1 METFETSFVR
11 IGANIQ
17 LEKNSKQSDAIKITI
32 LADCFLDSHTL
43 DPSEQF
49 IEPGIIIRQEA
60 GQYTGYATDKT
71 ILFTYKAKHIL
82 QNIVIENNKLFAY
95 DTQKTVYIY
104 SPNIP
109 EAEKYTLSQ
118 QPIGWKPVPQTTSF
132 VYWTQL
138 SLHVYNTKNSK
149 DKMLIGHNSRITA
162 LDTSVSTTV
171 SGDSMG
177 NICIWYNS
185 SCLCHHHISTG
196 PDRIQSIII
205 QHNSVFVLSGTTL
218 KEYNL
223 QTGALGGIKTVIAT
237 SMIKLN
243 EYLLLSSE
251 SHLALFLNTECI
263 TSIKCRHYG
272 LISADEGTR
281 FFLLTNKG
289 VLECEWPNVEW
300 PTEFLDWIQAPE
312 FPFQK
317 QWPKIT
323 SIDILATTADIWI
336 PRTRYLDLPKQWFRH
351 EPLREAIWDTVI
363 ANDIDISYN
372 WLFLTPSL
380 LHKWYQ
386 KNVTAMLNII
396 ESNDYNHSAPIILNR
411 IYQHISIESPRIQQ
425 WCWLH
430 HKEPTLKHINVYI
443 IQQGSIWAHIATQPV
458 TQTAAIILTTQ
469 AVRTGL
475 KNGYVAI
482 FIRMLCKYHEFLPC
496 GPTHHMKQMWNM
508 IITHI
513 YHSLKSDTMSLPLK
527 ESGSWLPLDKPRFCH
542 LGAFIQQHNI
552 KGYISK
558 IEFQPELQIL
568 WKPRHSD
575 TEMHLSVDEP
585 VHIWTYY
592 HNDGPNTMLECALT
606 ILSKEIWQTSVRKK
620 TFKWPKTEIGAKE
633 CENISIRVFD
643 EPMRIVSIKWAP
655 GKSQIKTSTGLI
667 IDQHEIVHIESV
679 TPLWSYYEDQ
689 LYHIIPIK
697 LKLCSELVQTQH
709 NNSKV
714 SVKYAKELISALQYK
729 VIDKEH
735 QHQIPQ
741 TVTAV
746 SKSID
751 TFFVGL
757 ITGEILEY
765 ESVANFIPIRHFV
778 KHTEPIKSIST
789 FKTRLLTICKEEMN
803 IWNLHS
809 GHLLFGKQ
817 TNMYYI
823 DSIQCDQS
831 TAWVIEKDNEHALIQ
846 LWDVFDEHILK
857 TEHLVTS
864 NEIFTT
870 NTPAIVTS
878 QKVISLKNDRQEYK
892 LGPLQGH
899 ITCVTETYN
908 GICGGT
914 TDGVVFMV
922 DESTGEIQQWESTT
936 FTGISAVTA
945 MDDQPYVITG
955 TDHGEIMIWN
965 IDSKKTNIIS
975 ITKFTSARIDHIFFD
990 NIFAAVI
997 QRHNINLV
1005 SVVLDRCA
1013 LTTNAIKKCMSWSET
1028 WKRRIIKEAS
1038 SLLLPCVETCILQ
1051 NIGVQAAMDLLL
1063 DSTDEYKDRM
1073 KWCSQD
1079 FIDILLEV
1087 DPKMNKLVI
1096 KRLASFS
1103 GPKVECAI
1111 CNDEHNMDRICYLKP
1126 CQHRFHTGCIAQL
1139 IQTLPE
1145 YHHEMQQEY
1154 ALHVTLKC
1162 PMCRE
1167 PFVDTDVC
1175 DDRFINQFF
1184 SGT

>member
-1 METFETSFVR
+1 MEALETSFVR
-11 IGANIQ
+11 IGSNIQ
-17 LEKNSKQSDAIKITI
+17 LEKNSKQSDAIKITTM
-32 LADCFLDSHTL
+32 ADCFLDSHAL
-43 DPSEQF
+43 EPYEQF
-49 IEPGIIIRQEA
+49 IEPGIIVKQES
-60 GQYTGYATDKT
+60 GQCTGYATDRT
-71 ILFTYKAKHIL
+71 ILFKYEAKHTL
-82 QNIVIENNKLFAY
+82 RNIIIENDKLFAY
-95 DTQKTVYIY
+95 NAQKTVYIY
-104 SPNIP
+104 SQWVP
-109 EAEKYTLSQ
+109 EAEKYALSR
-118 QPIGWKPVPQTTSF
+118 QPIGLKPIPQTKSF

-138 SLHVYNTKNSK
+138 SLHVYNAKTSK
-149 DKMLIGHNSRITA
+149 EKMLKGHNSKITA
-162 LDTSVSTTV
+162 LDTNVSTTV

-185 SCLCHHHISTG
+185 SWLCHHRISTG
-196 PDRIQSIII
+196 LDKIHSIII
-205 QHNSVFVLSGTTL
+205 QQSSVFVLSGSTL
-218 KEYNL
+218 REYNL
-223 QTGALGGIKTVIAT
+223 QTGALRGKITVIAT

-251 SHLALFLNTECI
+251 SHIALFLNIVCI
-263 TSIKCRHYG
+263 TCIKCRHQG

-281 FFLLTNKG
+281 FFLLTNKSM
-289 VLECEWPNVEW
+289 VECEWPNPTW
-300 PTEFLDWIQAPE
+300 PTEFLDWIQRPE

-323 SIDILATTADIWI
+323 AMDILATTADIWI
-336 PRTRYLDLPKQWFRH
+336 PRTVHLDLPKQWFRH
-351 EPLREAIWDTVI
+351 EPLREAIWNTVI
-363 ANDIDISYN
+363 ANDIVVSSN
-372 WLFLTPSL
+372 WLFLTPTL

-386 KNVTAMLNII
+386 QNVAAMLNIV
-396 ESNDYNHSAPIILNR
+396 ESNDYNCAAPIILNR
-411 IYQHISIESPRIQQ
+411 IYQHINIESPRIQQ

-430 HKEPTLKHINVYI
+430 HKEPALKHINIHI
-443 IQQGSIWAHIATQPV
+443 IQQGSILAHIATQTV
-458 TQTAAIILTTQ
+458 TQTAAILLTTK

-475 KNGYVAI
+475 KNEYVAI
-482 FIRMLCKYHEFLPC
+482 FIRMLRKYHEFMPC

-508 IITHI
+508 IVSHI
-513 YHSLKSDTMSLPLK
+513 YCSLKSDTMSLPLK
-527 ESGSWLPLDKPRFCH
+527 ESGSWIPLDKPRFCH
-542 LGAFIQQHNI
+542 LGAFIQQRLI

-575 TEMHLSVDEP
+575 LEIRLSVHEP
-585 VHIWTYY
+585 IHIWTYY

-620 TFKWPKTEIGAKE
+620 TFKWPKTEIDAME
-633 CENISIRVFD
+633 CKNISIRVFD
-643 EPMRIVSIKWAP
+643 EPMRIVSIKWTP

-667 IDQHEIVHIESV
+667 IDEHEIVEIESV

-697 LKLCSELVQTQH
+697 LKLCSELVKTQH
-709 NNSKV
+709 HNSKV

-729 VIDKEH
+729 VVDKEH
-735 QHQIPQ
+735 THQTPQ
-741 TVTAV
+741 TVTVV
-746 SKSID
+746 SESTD

-765 ESVANFIPIRHFV
+765 ESVANFIPVRHFV
-778 KHTEPIKSIST
+778 KHTESIKSIST
-789 FKTRLLTICKEEMN
+789 FETRLLTICKEEMN
-803 IWNLHS
+803 VWNLHS

-817 TNMYYI
+817 TNMCYTG
-823 DSIQCDQS
+823 SIQCDQL
-831 TAWVIEKDNEHALIQ
+831 TAWVIEKDENHAFIQ
-846 LWDVFDEHILK
+846 LWDILGERVLK
-857 TEHLVTS
+857 TENIVTS

-870 NTPAIVTS
+870 NTPAIVTN

-892 LGPLQGH
+892 LGPLKGH
-899 ITCVTETYN
+899 ITCVTQTYN

-922 DESTGEIQQWESTT
+922 DENKGDIQQWESTT

-945 MDDQPYVITG
+945 MGDQPYVITG

-965 IDSKKTNIIS
+965 IDSEKRNRIVS
-975 ITKFTSARIDHIFFD
+975 ITKFTSTRIDHIFFD
-990 NIFAAVI
+990 NMFAAVI
-997 QRHNINLV
+997 QRHHVNLV
-1005 SVVLDRCA
+1005 SVVLNRCA
-1013 LTTNAIKKCMSWSET
+1013 LTTNVLQKCMSWSET
-1028 WKRRIIKEAS
+1028 WKRRIIKETS
-1038 SLLLPCVETCILQ
+1038 SLLRPCVETCILQ
-1051 NIGVQAAMDLLL
+1051 KIGIQTAMDLVLE
-1063 DSTDEYKDRM
+1063 STKEYKDRM
-1073 KWCSQD
+1073 EWCSRD

-1087 DPKMNKLVI
+1087 DPKMNKLII

-1111 CNDEHNMDRICYLKP
+1111 CNDEDNVDRICYLKQ

-1139 IQTLPE
+1139 IRTQPE

-1167 PFVDTDVC
+1167 PFLASDVC
-1175 DDRFINQFF
+1175 DDRFINQHFF
-1184 SGT
+1184 